1 MQNLRSLR
9 PFAALL
15 LSLTGATGSLAVSIP
30 ITNAGFENPV
40 TPPDSFITNAA
51 PSGWT
56 TFGAINFS
64 NRVVG
69 VLNPAASVLY
79 AEPAPEGANVGV
91 VFLLDGSAASPAGL
105 QQTLGS
111 TLQTNTVYT
120 LRVEV
125 GNIANDSRAP
135 HNAFQFNGFPGYRVD
150 LLAGG
155 VVLASDQNTLAPAE
169 GRFIGSVVTASIGA
183 SHALAGQALGIRLV
197 NLDGENGIEVN
208 FDNVRLDATA
218 IPEPASAT
226 ALAAGLA
233 LLAGAMARRRRERI

>member
-1 MQNLRSLR
+1 MPTLTRLR
-9 PFAALL
+9 PLVVIVFALAAVA
-15 LSLTGATGSLAVSIP
+15 GARAVSIP

-69 VLNPAASVLY
+69 VLNPTASVLY

-91 VFLLDGSAASPAGL
+91 VFLLDGSGASPAGL

-125 GNIANDSRAP
+125 GNIANDARAP

-155 VVLASDQNTLAPAE
+155 MVLASDQNILAPAE
-169 GRFIGSVVTASIGA
+169 GRFLGSVVTASIGA

-197 NLDGENGIEVN
+197 NLDGADGIEVN

-218 IPEPASAT
+218 IPEPATGA

-233 LLAGAMARRRRERI
+233 MLACATRRRERRI